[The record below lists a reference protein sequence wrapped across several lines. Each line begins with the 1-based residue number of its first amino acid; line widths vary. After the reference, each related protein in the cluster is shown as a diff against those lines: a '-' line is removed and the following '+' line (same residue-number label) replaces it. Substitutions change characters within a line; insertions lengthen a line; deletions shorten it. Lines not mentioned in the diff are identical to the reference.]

1 MAIALIQMQ
10 TLASTA
16 SSVTFS
22 SIPQTYTD
30 LILMISGRDPS
41 NGGTVSNPGIKFNN
55 DSGSN
60 MSMRRLYSDSPGAT
74 STNSTAQVALYDWYI
89 SGSTSTASTFGATTI
104 YIPNYKTANAKSFSI
119 DTTYENNASLPYMG
133 FTAGLWNQT
142 AAITTINLLGNSTW
156 AIGSTFSLYG
166 ISNSGASGASVS

>member
-10 TLASTA
+10 SLASGV

-22 SIPQTYTD
+22 AIPQTYTD
-30 LILMISGRDPS
+30 LILMISGRDS
-41 NGGTVSNPGIKFNN
+41 GNGSTVANPGIKFNN

-60 MSMRRLYSDSPGAT
+60 MSMRRVYADSPGAS
-74 STNSTAQVALYDWYI
+74 STNSSAQNAIYDWYV

-104 YIPNYKTANAKSFSI
+104 YIPNYTTANAKTFSI

-142 AAITTINLLGNSTW
+142 AAITVINLLADRTW

-166 ISNSGASGASVS
+166 ISKSGATGATVS